1 MALKGSSAAC
11 AVSAFAFS
19 VLEFQ
24 QECLV
29 TNEGYTWSWSRQL
42 KVSRWCRNRTVLMAN
57 FSPVI
62 SSEG

>member
-29 TNEGYTWSWSRQL
+29 TNEGYTWSGRVTL
-42 KVSRWCRNRTVLMAN
+42 RCRDGVATELC
-57 FSPVI
+57 
-62 SSEG
+62 